1 MSTLRIEERFTVD
14 VPPAQVFEYLS
25 DPRRIVG
32 CLPGAS
38 IDRVTE
44 DGVYHGGIRV
54 KLGAASIAYR
64 GSMSFTEVDAD
75 AGLMRV
81 EGGGRERTGAGGVKL
96 VMEGRVVEAEG
107 GTEVIVDAQVRLAGK
122 IVRFARGM
130 LQSVSREVFRQ
141 FSECFARTIA
151 EGGDAAADESGDAAE
166 VSAAKLLGKVL
177 LGSLK
182 K

>member
-14 VPPAQVFEYLS
+14 VPPARVFEYLT
-25 DPRRIVG
+25 DPQRIVG

-38 IDRVTE
+38 LSEVTD
-44 DGVYHGGIRV
+44 DGVYHGNIRV

-81 EGGGRERTGAGGVKL
+81 EGAGRERTGAGGVKL
-96 VMEGRVVEAEG
+96 VMEGRVLEVDEG
-107 GTEVIVDAQVRLAGK
+107 SEVVVDARVKLAGK

-151 EGGDAAADESGDAAE
+151 EGRDADGESSDVEE
-166 VSAAKLLGKVL
+166 VSATKLLGKAL
-177 LGSLK
+177 LRSLK